1 MKGVIM
7 RNLRGTI
14 FDTKTNVLPD
24 FHIYISVPLMGR
36 KKKFPVKKCTMLSS
50 SHQRCS
56 IKRDVLKKLCK
67 IHRKTPAPGAKK

>member
-1 MKGVIM
+1 M

-36 KKKFPVKKCTMLSS
+36 KKNFLWKSA
-50 SHQRCS
+50 RCS
-56 IKRDVLKKLCK
+56 VAATK
-67 IHRKTPAPGAKK
+67 GAQ